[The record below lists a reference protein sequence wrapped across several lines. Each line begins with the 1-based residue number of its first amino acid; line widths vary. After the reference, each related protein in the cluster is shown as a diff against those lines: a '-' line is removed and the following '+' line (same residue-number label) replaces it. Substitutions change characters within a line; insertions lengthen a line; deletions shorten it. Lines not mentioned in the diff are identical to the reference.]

1 MKTIY
6 IHETHTIYADNGE
19 VYLESD
25 NGIIVFN
32 ADALFN
38 DLPALA
44 EMALNERKK
53 QEKYII
59 NQIKKIK

>member
-6 IHETHTIYADNGE
+6 IHETNTIYADNGE

-25 NGIIVFN
+25 NGTIVFN
-32 ADALFN
+32 ADTLFN